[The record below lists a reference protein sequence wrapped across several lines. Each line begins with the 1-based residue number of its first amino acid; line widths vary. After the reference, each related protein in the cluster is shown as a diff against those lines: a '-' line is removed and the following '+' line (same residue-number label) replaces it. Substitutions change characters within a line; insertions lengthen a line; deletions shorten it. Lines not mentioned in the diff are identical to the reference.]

1 MFTATNSD
9 PRLALITGAGSGIGR
24 ATALRYAGMG
34 ATVIVTD
41 IDGATAQATAD
52 MIRARHGRAEVY
64 VLDVTDD
71 DAWQELAAQVAENHG
86 VPDLLVNNAGFGI
99 AGGFLDHTKADWD
112 RQLAVNLDG
121 VVNGC
126 RAFAPLMAER
136 GSGQIVNISSGLGY
150 IPLAMTPSYCTSKA
164 AVRMFSEC
172 LRSELA
178 PKGVG
183 VTVICPGMVG
193 GTKLLSNGRLVADID
208 GLDES
213 NKDELRGVL
222 GALAEKYGPLLT
234 SPDYIARG
242 IVRAARHN
250 WGVVPVRPESWLMYG
265 LHRLAPGLLRSG
277 AALLAP
283 ERVERGAALVGDR
296 IPQRWIDFAKA
307 RAGR

>member
-1 MFTATNSD
+1 MFRTAPD
-9 PRLALITGAGSGIGR
+9 PDSVLITGAGSGIGR
-24 ATALRYAGMG
+24 ATALRYADMG

-41 IDGATAQATAD
+41 INGETAQSTAE
-52 MIRARHGRAEVY
+52 MIRARGGRAAVY

-71 DAWQELAAQVAENHG
+71 DAWQAVAREVVDQHG
-86 VPDLLVNNAGFGI
+86 VPDILINNAGFGI
-99 AGGFLDHTKADWD
+99 VGGFLEHTKADWD

-150 IPLAMTPSYCTSKA
+150 IPVAVVPSYCVSKA

-172 LRSELA
+172 LRSELG

-183 VTVICPGMVG
+183 VTVICPGAVG
-193 GTKLLSNGRLVADID
+193 GTGLVSNGQLVAS
-208 GLDES
+208 LDDMADS
-213 NKDELRGVL
+213 DKNELQQVL
-222 GALAEKYGPLLT
+222 GTLAEKYAPMIT

-250 WGVVPVRPESWLMYG
+250 WGVVPVRPESWLMFG
-265 LHRLAPGLLRSG
+265 LHRLSPGLLRGS
-277 AALLAP
+277 AAFLAP
-283 ERVERGAALVGDR
+283 DRVERGFAAVSDR
-296 IPQRWIDFAKA
+296 IPQRLIDFARDRA
-307 RAGR
+307 RA

>member
-1 MFTATNSD
+1 MTRHAD
-9 PRLALITGAGSGIGR
+9 PRLVLITGAGSGIGR

-34 ATVIVTD
+34 AKVIVTD
-41 IDGATAQATAD
+41 IDGATAQTTAD
-52 MIRARHGRAEVY
+52 MIAAQGGKAEVY
-64 VLDVTDD
+64 ILDVTDD
-71 DAWQELAAQVAENHG
+71 NAWQTVAAQVAENHG
-86 VPDLLVNNAGFGI
+86 VPDLLINNAGFGI

-126 RAFAPLMAER
+126 RAFAPLMVER

-193 GTKLLSNGRLVADID
+193 GTNLLNHGSIVAEID
-208 GLDES
+208 GFDEADK
-213 NKDELRGVL
+213 NELQGVF

-250 WGVVPVRPESWLMYG
+250 WGVVPVRPESWLMFG

-283 ERVERGAALVGDR
+283 ERVERGVALVSDR
-296 IPQRWIDFAKA
+296 IPQRWIDFAKT
-307 RAGR
+307 RAGV